1 MKDEMRLGFLGGAIV
16 CGIIG
21 LILLILFIKAFR
33 LGKSSNKWPTVE
45 GTIISS
51 SIAEDDEGYKPLIT
65 FSYNVF
71 GEEMTS
77 SIIQPLHLVSIPI
90 DPIKTVKKKADKYP
104 AGKTVNVYYKPDDPK
119 KAVLEP
125 GINKDTYFLLAIG
138 LFFLI
143 GSLVFGYVSIV
154 VFNTIPDIDETLPL
168 ILSSILNFF

>member
-1 MKDEMRLGFLGGAIV
+1 MQLGFLGGAVI

-21 LILLILFIKAFR
+21 LILLFLFIKAFR
-33 LGKSSNKWPTVE
+33 LGKASNKWPTVE

-51 SIAEDDEGYKPLIT
+51 KIAEDDEGYKPLIT

-77 SIIQPLHLVSIPI
+77 SVIQPLHLVSIPI
-90 DPIKTVKKKADKYP
+90 DPIKTAETKAAKYP
-104 AGKTVNVYYKPDDPK
+104 TGKTVSVYYKPDNPK

-125 GINKDTYFLLAIG
+125 GINRDTYFLLAVG

-143 GSLVFGYVSIV
+143 GGLVFGYVSIV
-154 VFNTIPDIDETLPL
+154 VIETIPDINETLPL
-168 ILSSILNFF
+168 LLSSILNFF